1 MTLRTVYSVVLH
13 KGNPL
18 YSATSH
24 KVENQRKKA
33 EGVRFNSLTVQK
45 ISGTRKMGKISGKIP
60 QGAYSKMV
68 HRAKR
73 EHTR

>member
-1 MTLRTVYSVVLH
+1 MLRTVYSVVLR
-13 KGNPL
+13 KGKPL
-18 YSATSH
+18 YSGTSH

-33 EGVRFNSLTVQK
+33 KGVRFNSLTVQK
-45 ISGTRKMGKISGKIP
+45 ISGKRKMGKISGKIP